1 MVNLQFYK
9 HFRFLQKPLHNE
21 LYLKQQ
27 QKFGQIVETEET
39 NWDEFLSLTGKD
51 DTESKN
57 INY

>member
-9 HFRFLQKPLHNE
+9 YFRFLQKPLHNE
-21 LYLKQQ
+21 LYLKQ

-39 NWDEFLSLTGKD
+39 NWDEFLSLMGKD
-51 DTESKN
+51 HTESKN

>member
-1 MVNLQFYK
+1 MVNFQFYK
-9 HFRFLQKPLHNE
+9 HFRFLLKPLQNE
-21 LYLKQQ
+21 LYLKQ
-27 QKFGQIVETEET
+27 QKFGQIVETKET

>member
-27 QKFGQIVETEET
+27 KFGKIVETEQT

-51 DTESKN
+51 HTESKN